1 VSFSAI
7 GIEKEEGMVMVEEES
22 DAILDMCVED
32 LALIP
37 CEKAQKARAPEGEVV
52 ASTTNVQTDSRNLSY
67 GQPPSAIPGAASTD
81 NNRLTNL
88 V

>member
-37 CEKAQKARAPEGEVV
+37 CEKARAPEGEVV

-81 NNRLTNL
+81 NNRLMNL